1 MNQKKH
7 KYIILFITITVIATV
22 GLQLYWNLKNYKEN
36 KRRLINEVQIAFDNS
51 IEHYYVEDIKNDV
64 VTFIGK
70 SGDSESFVEAV
81 KKDPSFKQSIKRIK
95 AKEILKPKK
104 TDDTIFTKIE
114 YKINYVEDGNTSN
127 KKMNMDSI
135 RKMIDSITPQD
146 IQAQPKLIDKPQKI
160 MINHSK
166 SAKTSPFTVFKGKKK
181 SDSISGI
188 KDLTNRIIISMTRDS
203 IDFKK
208 LNITLKKELARKK
221 IDISFAIAH
230 FKADSLF
237 EKFQPVRNANLSLE
251 TISKSTY
258 LPQNQ
263 SLKLFFSNP
272 TVLILKRSI
281 TEMILSL
288 LLSLAVIGCLLYLLK
303 TINKQKRIDEIKNDL
318 ISNITHE
325 FKTPITTIS
334 TAIEGIK
341 IFNTE
346 NDAEKTK
353 KYLSISENQLM
364 KLETMVEKLL
374 ETSSLETDKLNLK
387 KEKTNL
393 IDLINDIIEKHRI
406 ICSTKTIQFHHPA
419 KEIIANVDVFHF
431 ENVIS
436 NLVDNAV
443 KYGGDLIQV
452 SIETNGTK
460 TTIKVEDN
468 GKGIK
473 KMHSDKIFEKFYRI
487 PKGNIHDV
495 KGYGIGLYYA
505 EKITQKH
512 NGELKLISD
521 SKTTSFKI
529 TLPNDI

>member
-36 KRRLINEVQIAFDNS
+36 EKRLINEVQIAFDNS

-64 VTFIGK
+64 LTFIGK
-70 SGDSESFVEAV
+70 PGDSESFVEAV
-81 KKDPSFKQSIKRIK
+81 KKDTSFKQSIKRIK
-95 AKEILKPKK
+95 AKGIPKPKK
-104 TDDTIFTKIE
+104 PNDTIFTKIE

-127 KKMNMDSI
+127 KRMNMDSI
-135 RKMIDSITPQD
+135 RRMIDSITSKD
-146 IQAQPKLIDKPQKI
+146 ITAQPKLIDQPPKI
-160 MINHSK
+160 IINSST
-166 SAKTSPFTVFKGKKK
+166 SAKTTPFAVFRGKKN

-208 LNITLKKELARKK
+208 LSDNLKKELARKK

-237 EKFQPVRNANLSLE
+237 DKFQPVKNADLSLE
-251 TISKSTY
+251 TASKSTY

-272 TVLILKRSI
+272 TLLILKRSI

-288 LLSLAVIGCLLYLLK
+288 LLSLAVIACLLYLLK

-346 NDAEKTK
+346 NDVEKTK
-353 KYLSISENQLM
+353 KYLSISENQLA

-374 ETSSLETDKLNLK
+374 ETSSLETDKLILK

-393 IDLINDIIEKHRI
+393 IDLIDDIIEKHKLL
-406 ICSTKTIQFHHPA
+406 CSGKTIQFYPPA
-419 KEIIANVDVFHF
+419 KEIIANVDIFHF

-443 KYGGDLIQV
+443 KYGGDIVKV
-452 SIETNGTK
+452 SIETIGTK
-460 TTIKVEDN
+460 TIIKVEDN

-473 KMHSDKIFEKFYRI
+473 KIHSDKVFEKFYRI

-505 EKITQKH
+505 KKITQKH
-512 NGELKLISD
+512 NGELKLTSD

-529 TLPNDI
+529 ILPNDI